1 MLKKKLFKVALKSA
15 IDAENDLK
23 AKGLAT
29 TEAKAQVERAKQAVK
44 SAEQAVKKNQKIIL
58 NCLRTHL

>member
-1 MLKKKLFKVALKSA
+1 MPKMIS
-15 IDAENDLK
+15 K

-44 SAEQAVKKNQKIIL
+44 SAEQAVQDARKIIL